1 MKLTLAV
8 KMKTVM
14 KTEKRVNVVT
24 VERTMVKG
32 AKTKTLSLL
41 KVSPVLCLQAHT
53 IKRGTNPKPQSN

>member
-14 KTEKRVNVVT
+14 KTKRVNVMT

-41 KVSPVLCLQAHT
+41 KVSPVLSLQAHT